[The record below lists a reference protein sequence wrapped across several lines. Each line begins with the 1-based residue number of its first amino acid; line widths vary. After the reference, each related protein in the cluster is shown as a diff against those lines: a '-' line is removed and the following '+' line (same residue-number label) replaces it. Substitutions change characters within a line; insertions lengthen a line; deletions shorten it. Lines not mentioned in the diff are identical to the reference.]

1 MKLKRLV
8 TQLAILGLGA
18 HVGAALAQNDGK
30 RLERVEVTGSSI
42 KRIAGEGALPVQVIT
57 AADLSGRGLVT
68 AEDML
73 RQLGINGTGAD
84 SAISNNNVFGSDTD
98 RLTGGSAN
106 ANLRGFGPGS
116 TLVLLNGRRIS
127 AQGMSGGAVD
137 LNAIPMAAISRIEIL
152 KDGASAIY
160 GTDAIGGVI
169 NFILKKD
176 LIGADIKVDFSQPLE
191 SSAGTTRR
199 ASLTGGMG
207 SLEQDR
213 FNVMGSLSVESNDV
227 LRGRDRDW
235 ANGFQ
240 PDRRLSPD
248 SSSHP
253 FANVLGNS
261 STVAGTA
268 LGGASGTAG
277 STVGTGDPVRYTRIN
292 LLALTDDCSDIET
305 GVRYQAQLWNA
316 TAPSTKYLCNTD
328 YGRQYML
335 SPKKEAYNL
344 VTRGNL
350 ALSDNHTAFVELT
363 ASRTAVTAELTP
375 SQFSTTNAANNHYPV
390 SGPHYLNLQAAGVNQ
405 FDPTKPIAYRW
416 RMQDF
421 GYRTLENVAENKRL
435 LVGLDGVV
443 GAYDYKLGLS
453 TAKAEGWTNL
463 VDGYANMGRL
473 NDALRTGKI
482 NPWVKPGEKQ
492 SAEAMTLIE
501 SIKDRGRLQGGNTTL
516 QQFDG
521 ALSGELMKLPAGPLD
536 FAVGFD
542 LRRETFEFMPE
553 TGTFTCS
560 DSLADALTA
569 SDASKSKIVYNCPGN
584 SAIPEVTRDVKAVYA
599 ELAVPVFKGLDLQ
612 LAVRHD
618 KYSDFGGTT
627 NPKIAFRYQ
636 PAEQLLFRGSV
647 NTGFK
652 APTFQQLSPNIA
664 PRLDTADWPDPTLC
678 PTDPTQCTLRV
689 NYIDSGNP
697 SLTPEKSKQGTL
709 GVVVSPI
716 SDVTLYVDYWRV
728 DLDDRIKKLTL
739 SELKNNYAIFS
750 DRFKRDAG
758 GKVTLVE
765 AGWVNAAD
773 SSTRGI
779 DWGASYQLKLASG
792 LWKTNI
798 NGTHMLSHKERTIA
812 TQPLVEQVGE
822 FGTRTLYLRNK
833 FTADV
838 GWARDSWAATLSM
851 VYKSGYND
859 EDLTRFGT
867 PRRKIDSYTTFNLF
881 ASYTGIKNL
890 TLTAGLRNLTDEKP
904 PFTYHNVDN
913 VVGAGWDPRVADP
926 SGRTLAV
933 SASYSFR

>member
-1 MKLKRLV
+1 MKLNRLV
-8 TQLAILGLGA
+8 GQLAMLGLAA
-18 HVGAALAQNDGK
+18 HAGVALAQK
-30 RLERVEVTGSSI
+30 LERVEVTGSSI
-42 KRIAGEGALPVQVIT
+42 KRLAGEGALPVQVIT
-57 AADLSGRGLVT
+57 AADLSGKGLVT
-68 AEDML
+68 AEDLL

-84 SAISNNNVFGSDTD
+84 SAVSNNNVFGSDTD

-137 LNAIPMAAISRIEIL
+137 LNAIPMAAIARIEIL

-176 LIGADIKVDFSQPLE
+176 LVGADIKVDFSQPLE

-199 ASLTGGMG
+199 ASLTGGWG
-207 SLEQDR
+207 SLEQQR
-213 FNVMGSLSVESNDV
+213 FNIMGSLSVEKNDV
-227 LRGRDRDW
+227 LRGRDRSW

-240 PDRRLSPD
+240 PELRLSPD

-268 LGGASGTAG
+268 LGGTSGTAG
-277 STVGTGDPVRYTRIN
+277 SRVGTTDPVKYTRIN
-292 LLALTDDCSDIET
+292 LLALTDDCDDIET

-316 TAPSTKYLCNTD
+316 AAPSTKYLCNTD

-344 VTRGNL
+344 VSRGSL

-390 SGPHYLNLQAAGVNQ
+390 NGPYYLNLRDAGVLD

-421 GYRTLENVAENKRL
+421 GYRTLENVAESRRL
-435 LVGLDGVV
+435 LVGLDGLI
-443 GAYDYKLGLS
+443 GKYDYKLGLA
-453 TAKAEGWTNL
+453 TAKGEGWTKL

-473 NDALRTGKI
+473 NDALRPGKI

-492 SAEAMTLIE
+492 TQEAMDLIE
-501 SIKDRGRLQGGNTTL
+501 SVKARGRLQGGETTL

-521 ALSGELMKLPAGPLD
+521 AISGELFKLPAGSLD
-536 FAVGFD
+536 FAAGFD
-542 LRRETFEFMPE
+542 LRRESFEFAPNA
-553 TGTFTCS
+553 GSFSCS

-569 SDASKSKIVYNCPGN
+569 ADASKTNIVYNCPGN
-584 SAIPEVTRDVKAVYA
+584 SAIPKVSRDVKAVYA

-618 KYSDFGGTT
+618 RYSDFGGTT
-627 NPKIAFRYQ
+627 NPKIAFRWQ
-636 PAEQLLFRGSV
+636 PNDLLLLRGSA
-647 NTGFK
+647 NKGFK
-652 APTFQQLSPNIA
+652 APSFQQLSLNTA
-664 PRLDTADWPDPTLC
+664 PRLDTADWSDPVLC
-678 PTDPTQCTLRV
+678 PTDPSQCTLRV
-689 NYIDSGNP
+689 NYTDSGNP
-697 SLTPEKSKQGTL
+697 ALTPEKSKQGTL
-709 GVVVSPI
+709 GIVVSPMP
-716 SDVTLYVDYWRV
+716 DLTLYMDYWRV

-739 SELKNNYAIFS
+739 SELKNNYALFS
-750 DRFKRDAG
+750 DHFKRDAA

-773 SSTRGI
+773 SSTKGL
-779 DWGASYQLKLASG
+779 DWGASLQVKHETG
-792 LWKTNI
+792 TWKANI
-798 NGTHMLSHKERTIA
+798 NGTHMISHKERTIA
-812 TQPLVEQVGE
+812 TQPLVEQVGQ
-822 FGTRTLYLRNK
+822 FGNRTLYLQNK
-833 FTADV
+833 FSADL
-838 GWARDSWAATLSM
+838 GWARGDWGGTLSM
-851 VYKSGYND
+851 VYKSGYMD

-867 PRRKIDSYTTFNLF
+867 PRRKIDSYATFALF
-881 ASYTGIKNL
+881 ATYTGIRNL
-890 TLTAGLRNLTDEKP
+890 TLTAGLRNLTDAQP

-926 SGRTLAV
+926 FGRTLAV

>member
-1 MKLKRLV
+1 MKLNRLV
-8 TQLAILGLGA
+8 SQLAVVGLAA
-18 HVGAALAQNDGK
+18 HAGVVLAQTQGGK
-30 RLERVEVTGSSI
+30 LERVEVTGSSI
-42 KRIAGEGALPVQVIT
+42 KRLAGEGALPVQVIT
-57 AADLSGRGLVT
+57 ADELSSKGLAT

-116 TLVLLNGRRIS
+116 TLVLLNGRRVS

-137 LNAIPMAAISRIEIL
+137 LNSIPMSAVARIEIL

-176 LIGADIKVDFSQPLE
+176 LVGVNLKVDLAQPLE

-199 ASLTGGMG
+199 ASISGGFG
-207 SLEQDR
+207 TLDQDR
-213 FNVMGSLSVESNDV
+213 FNLMASLSVEKNDV
-227 LRGRDRDW
+227 LRGRDREW

-240 PDRRLSPD
+240 PDLRLSPD

-261 STVAGTA
+261 STVANTA
-268 LGGASGTAG
+268 LGGTTGTAG
-277 STVGTGDPVRYTRIN
+277 SRVGTTDTVRYTRIN
-292 LLALTDDCSDIET
+292 LLALTDDCGDIET

-344 VTRGNL
+344 VSRGNL
-350 ALSDNHTAFVELT
+350 LLGDSHTAFFELT

-390 SGPHYLNLQAAGVNQ
+390 TGPYYLNLKTAGVTD

-421 GYRTLENVAENKRL
+421 GYRTLENVADNKRL
-435 LVGLDGVV
+435 LVGLEGLV
-443 GAYDYKLGLS
+443 GKYDYKLGLS
-453 TAKAEGWTNL
+453 SAKAEGWTNL
-463 VDGYANMGRL
+463 IDGYANMGRL

-492 SAEAMTLIE
+492 TADAMALIE
-501 SIKDRGRLQGGNTTL
+501 SVKDHGRLQGGNTTL

-521 ALSGELMKLPAGPLD
+521 ALSGELMKLPAGSLD

-542 LRRETFEFMPE
+542 LRRETFEFMPD
-553 TGTFTCS
+553 TGTFSCS
-560 DSLADALTA
+560 DTLSDALTA
-569 SDASKSKIVYNCPGN
+569 ADTSKSKIVYNCPGN
-584 SAIPEVTRDVKAVYA
+584 SAIPEVSRNIKAVYA

-612 LAVRHD
+612 IAVRHD

-636 PAEQLLFRGSV
+636 PNDTLLFRGSV

-652 APTFQQLSPNIA
+652 APSFQQLSLNTA
-664 PRLDTADWPDPTLC
+664 PRLDTADWPDPVLC

-689 NYIDSGNP
+689 NYTDSGNP
-697 SLTPEKSKQGTL
+697 ALTPEKSKQGTL
-709 GVVVSPI
+709 GIVVSPAR
-716 SDVTLYVDYWRV
+716 DLTMYVDYWRV

-739 SELKNNYAIFS
+739 AELKNNYGLFT
-750 DRFKRDAG
+750 DRFRRDGA

-773 SSTRGI
+773 SSTRGL
-779 DWGASYQLKLASG
+779 DWGASFVSKLDTG
-792 LWKTNI
+792 TWKANI

-812 TQPLVEQVGE
+812 TQPLLEQVGQ

-833 FTADV
+833 FSADL
-838 GWARDSWAATLSM
+838 GWASGDWATTMSM
-851 VYKSGYND
+851 VFKSSYMD
-859 EDLTRFGT
+859 EDQTRFGT
-867 PRRKIDSYTTFNLF
+867 PRRMVSKYTTFNLF
-881 ASYTGIKNL
+881 ASYTGIKNM
-890 TLTAGLRNLTDEKP
+890 TLTAGLRNLTDETP

-926 SGRTLAV
+926 FGRTLAV